1 VVKGLVLSGG
11 TGSRLRPITY
21 TSAKQ
26 LVPIANKPILFY
38 GLESLARAGV
48 VEVAIV
54 VGDTAVEVMS
64 AVGDGSAFGLEVTYI
79 RQSAPL
85 GLAHCVRIAEEYL
98 GDEDFVM
105 YLGDNFILDGVEKFI
120 QSFRD
125 RDPSVV
131 AQILLAQ
138 VSDPQRFGVAVLDES
153 GRVTKLIEKPEIP
166 PSDLAL
172 VGVYLF
178 DKTIHG
184 AVSSI
189 EPSPRGELEITDAI
203 DWLLDQGA
211 NVRSSI
217 VEGYWKDLG
226 EPEALLDG
234 NRLALDAI
242 EPTLDGHVDVASRI
256 EGRVCLGEG
265 AEIIN
270 SLVRG
275 PAIIGAGSKVVD
287 SFIGPYTSV
296 GPRCEILQSEVEYSI
311 VLADSKV
318 HDIVRL
324 EGSVLGKGVR
334 VSRRKARPSASRLV
348 IGDNSIVEIDRS

>member
-1 VVKGLVLSGG
+1 MKGLVLSGG

-48 VEVAIV
+48 VEVAVV
-54 VGDTAVEVMS
+54 VGDTAPEVI
-64 AVGDGSAFGLEVTYI
+64 AALGDGSAFGLKLTYLH
-79 RQSAPL
+79 QSAPL
-85 GLAHCVRIAEEYL
+85 GLAHCVRIAAEYL
-98 GDEDFVM
+98 GDDDFVM
-105 YLGDNFILDGVEKFI
+105 YLGDNFILNGVEQFI
-120 QSFRD
+120 QSFRE
-125 RDPSVV
+125 RDASVA
-131 AQILLAQ
+131 AQILLAK

-153 GRVTKLIEKPEIP
+153 GRVTKLIEKPKSP

-178 DKTIHG
+178 DKSIHA
-184 AVSSI
+184 AVNAIDPSS
-189 EPSPRGELEITDAI
+189 RGELEITDAL
-203 DWLLDQGA
+203 DWLLDRGA
-211 NVRSSI
+211 NVRSAI

-234 NRLALDAI
+234 NRLALDGV
-242 EPTLDGHVDVASRI
+242 EPSLKGTVDSASRV
-256 EGRVCLGEG
+256 EGRVSIDEG
-265 AEIIN
+265 AAIVN

-275 PAIIGAGSKVVD
+275 PAIIGAGTRVVD

-296 GPRCEILQSEVEYSI
+296 GPGCEILQSEIEYSI
-311 VLADSKV
+311 VLADSHV

-324 EGSVLGKGVR
+324 EGSILGKGVR
-334 VSRRKARPSASRLV
+334 VTRRKVRPSASRLV
-348 IGDNSIVEIDRS
+348 IGDNSVVEIHRS